1 MNSCTAMEV
10 KRSSRCAH
18 FTGFL
23 CFLLFQVSC
32 GNSNSFILVAD
43 RLLKGIYQVDVT
55 SGLNVSLPL
64 GELPDP
70 SGLDY
75 DHVTDLVYWSDV
87 SEGKIMRA
95 KRDGANV
102 EVVAENGVI
111 SPTDVALDLAGGN
124 IYWTDSGSYVIR
136 VARMDGEYSRV
147 IVREGEPIT
156 AQPQGIALDPEN
168 GYMYWTSNLSPAK
181 IERAAMDG
189 TGRETLVN
197 TGLKFPRG
205 LAIDKQGQMLYWCD
219 GDFHQIMRSDLQGNN
234 PTVVFSPTNE
244 QLYFFG
250 IVVEDSY
257 IYWTAWA
264 LTHITRT
271 PKDPSAQGQILP
283 IGGGFR
289 QMMDLHLHNPDA
301 VADISNACTTANGGC
316 SHLCLARP
324 GGRTCACDDDWT
336 LQQDGTTC
344 QLRDVPTPTSD
355 FLLVADSQLN
365 AIFQINVTSGAKVN
379 LPLGHLVHPVALDYD
394 PETDYVYWADPLH
407 RKISRVHR
415 NGSGSVEDVAT
426 DGVLSPLGLALDLV
440 GGNIYWTDSGRDV
453 ISVAKLDG
461 MFAKDLISEQL
472 DQPHGLV
479 LDPQNGYMYWA
490 DWGSQPKI
498 ERAAMDGT
506 GRVTLVYENLQ
517 HPTGLAIDLTEQR
530 LYWCDSGQYKIESID
545 LSSGARSLL
554 KQRTEVT
561 SFFDIAVDDSYVYWS
576 AWNIPRIAR
585 IVKDGLPREETVSEG
600 FGSPKGMHVQKV
612 PSVQR
617 ETNACTTGNGGCQQ
631 LCLVCPGGRTC
642 ACQNG
647 ETLAGDGLSC
657 RLSGVSTTTQPI
669 KSTLPYITSPSQS
682 DGLSLAIK
690 VGIAVS
696 GFALFIV
703 ITAAIG
709 GFHCFKKWRQNR
721 AANRE
726 NQYPVDN
733 PAFDDEIYDVIQD
746 EGFIS
751 VAAFPPPVPPPLNRN
766 ENDYIGV
773 KGINNPSGYEVPST
787 LKRATPTDP
796 IKNHNHKP
804 AGDTPDDDDDHDDN
818 EYLDLNGMAAKDRT
832 PAPFAGS
839 VKNCI
844 YKPSRLPGDDDTGY
858 DYTYPDRKTVDP
870 YQRLGGSYQ
879 QHHEYQG
886 LRNKGKT
893 QGNDYTHPQTDPY
906 HPLGGSYER
915 HSVYQGLRKK
925 SENDPPPK
933 YTDLAHYFQP
943 NVVDLPDP
951 DYNHKL

>member
-1 MNSCTAMEV
+1 MEV
-10 KRSSRCAH
+10 KLISRCAH
-18 FTGFL
+18 CTVFL
-23 CFLLFQVSC
+23 CFLLFQ
-32 GNSNSFILVAD
+32 A
-43 RLLKGIYQVDVT
+43 
-55 SGLNVSLPL
+55 
-64 GELPDP
+64 
-70 SGLDY
+70 
-75 DHVTDLVYWSDV
+75 
-87 SEGKIMRA
+87 
-95 KRDGANV
+95 
-102 EVVAENGVI
+102 
-111 SPTDVALDLAGGN
+111 PTDVALDLAGGN

-136 VARMDGEYSRV
+136 VARMDGKYSRV

-168 GYMYWTSNLSPAK
+168 GYMYWTSKGVVLSPALAK

-189 TGRETLVN
+189 SGRETLVS
-197 TGLKFPRG
+197 TGLKSPIG
-205 LAIDKQGQMLYWCD
+205 LAIDIQGQMLYWCD
-219 GDFHQIMRSDLQGNN
+219 DEFHRIMRSDLQGNN
-234 PTVVFSPTNE
+234 PTVVFSLTN
-244 QLYFFG
+244 QPLNYFG
-250 IVVEDSY
+250 IVVDGPY
-257 IYWTAWA
+257 IYWTSRR
-264 LTHITRT
+264 LDHITRT

-301 VADISNACTTANGGC
+301 VADISNACTTSNGGC

-336 LQQDGTTC
+336 LQSDGTTC

-355 FLLVADSQLN
+355 FLLVADSQLD

-394 PETDYVYWADPLH
+394 PETDFVYWADPLH
-407 RKISRVHR
+407 GKISRTLR
-415 NGSGSVEDVAT
+415 NGSGHVEDVAT
-426 DGVLSPLGLALDLV
+426 DGVTSPFGLALDLV
-440 GGNIYWTDSGRDV
+440 GRNIYWTDSGRDV

-461 MFAKDLISEQL
+461 RFAKDLISEQL

-479 LDPQNGYMYWA
+479 LDPQNGYMYWT
-490 DWGSQPKI
+490 DWGSQAKI
-498 ERAAMDGT
+498 ERAAMNGT
-506 GRVTLVYENLQ
+506 DRETLVDTLLQ
-517 HPTGLAIDLTEQR
+517 YPTGLAIDITDQR
-530 LYWCDSGQYKIESID
+530 LYWSDSSKYTIESLD
-545 LSSGARSLL
+545 LSSGQRSVF

-561 SFFDIAVDDSYVYWS
+561 SFLDIAVDDAYVYWAAS
-576 AWNIPRIAR
+576 NVPTIAR

-600 FGSPKGMHVQKV
+600 FGSPQGIHMQKV

-669 KSTLPYITSPSQS
+669 TSIETNSTSPSQS

-751 VAAFPPPVPPPLNRN
+751 VAAFPPPVPPPLNRS

-773 KGINNPSGYEVPST
+773 KGIKEPNGYEVPST

-796 IKNHNHKP
+796 IKNHTHKP
-804 AGDTPDDDDDHDDN
+804 AGD
-818 EYLDLNGMAAKDRT
+818 YLDLNGMAAKD
-832 PAPFAGS
+832 PALSPSVGS

-893 QGNDYTHPQTDPY
+893 QGTGNDYSHPHTDPY

-925 SENDPPPK
+925 SENDLPPK